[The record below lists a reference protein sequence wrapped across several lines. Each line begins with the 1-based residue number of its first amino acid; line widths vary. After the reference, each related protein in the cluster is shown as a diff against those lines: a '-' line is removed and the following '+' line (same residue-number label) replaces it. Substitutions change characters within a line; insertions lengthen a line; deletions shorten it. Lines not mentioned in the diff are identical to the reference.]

1 MIRYLAIRLVQMV
14 PAIIGLTFILFVL
27 VRVGGDP
34 VAGLVPPDS
43 TPEEIAS
50 IIAAYGFDRPLYVQ
64 YFDSLGLILR
74 GDFGNSIRF
83 RTAALPMVLER
94 LPATL
99 WLTSA
104 SVVIAI
110 LIAFPAALLSVVYR
124 NSIID
129 LMVTFTS
136 TLGRALPNFWLG
148 IILILTFSLHYRWFP
163 VSGMSSFASIV
174 LPATTLGTSIA
185 TTFARI
191 LRSSL
196 LETMPKSF
204 ITAAR
209 AKGLAAK
216 MVLMRHAL
224 RNALIPTVTVF
235 GMQVSWL
242 LGGAVIVENV
252 FAWPGIGRLMLASV
266 LLRDLSVVQA
276 GVFVFALV
284 VMGANLLVD
293 IVCVFLDPRI
303 RVG

>member
-1 MIRYLAIRLVQMV
+1 MSKYVVIRLLQLI
-14 PAIIGLTFILFVL
+14 PSIIGLTLVLFIL

-34 VAGLVPPDS
+34 VAGLLPPDS
-43 TPEEIAS
+43 TAEEIAS
-50 IIAAYGFDRPLYVQ
+50 VRAAYGFDRPFYVQ
-64 YFDSLGLILR
+64 YFESLRHILR
-74 GDFGNSIRF
+74 GDFGQSIRF
-83 RTAALPMVLER
+83 RTAALPLVLER

-99 WLTSA
+99 WLSLVA
-104 SVVIAI
+104 VVIAI
-110 LIAFPAALLSVVYR
+110 LIAFPAALLSVVYKD
-124 NSIID
+124 SVID
-129 LMVTFTS
+129 LTVTLAS

-148 IILILTFSLHYRWFP
+148 IILILLFSLHYRWFP
-163 VSGMSSFASIV
+163 VSGMSSFSSIV
-174 LPATTLGTSIA
+174 LPAITLGASIA

-209 AKGLAAK
+209 AKGLGVK
-216 MVLMRHAL
+216 TVLMRHAL

-235 GMQVSWL
+235 GLQMSWL
-242 LGGAVIVENV
+242 LGGSVIVENV

-284 VMGANLLVD
+284 VMGANLAVD
-293 IVCVFLDPRI
+293 IVYVFLDPRI

>member
-1 MIRYLAIRLVQMV
+1 MGRYIVIRLLQLIPSIV
-14 PAIIGLTFILFVL
+14 GLTLVLFIL

-50 IIAAYGFDRPLYVQ
+50 VRAAYGFDRPLYVQ
-64 YFDSLGLILR
+64 YFESLRNILR
-74 GDFGNSIRF
+74 GDFGKSIRF
-83 RTAALPMVLER
+83 RTAALPLVLER

-99 WLTSA
+99 WLSFVA
-104 SVVIAI
+104 VVIAI
-110 LIAFPAALLSVVYR
+110 LIAFPAALLSVVYKD
-124 NSIID
+124 SIID
-129 LMVTFTS
+129 LTVTLAS

-148 IILILTFSLHYRWFP
+148 IILILVFSLHYRWFP
-163 VSGMSSFASIV
+163 VSGMGSFLSIV
-174 LPATTLGTSIA
+174 LPATTLGASIA

-209 AKGLAAK
+209 AKGLGVRI
-216 MVLMRHAL
+216 VLMRHAL
-224 RNALIPTVTVF
+224 RNALIPAVTVF
-235 GMQVSWL
+235 GLQVSWL
-242 LGGAVIVENV
+242 LGGSVIVENV

-284 VMGANLLVD
+284 VMGANLAVD
-293 IVCVFLDPRI
+293 ILYVFLDPRI